1 MTAEQIRYVAAGGAD
16 EIGMNM
22 YLYGYGSERNCR
34 WIAVDCGINFGD
46 PELAPGVERIVP
58 DPKFLQEPGHRLE
71 GVFLT
76 HAHED
81 HVGAMADLWERLGS
95 PPMFA
100 TAFAAEVLRRKFG
113 EAGNS
118 VRLPLTE
125 ATPGQRLRCGDFEV
139 AFHSVQHS
147 IPDASLL
154 SIRTPAGLIVHSG
167 DFRRITDG
175 DAGGTEVL
183 EGLGREGV
191 LCLACESTN
200 IFEPGDELEEE
211 EIGQAVETLA
221 RQAKGAVIATTFGSN
236 VRRLETLAVAGRNAQ
251 RQVIVIGR
259 AMLRMLDIART
270 TGMNRSMPKW
280 RGAAP
285 EGVARNRLFFL
296 VTGSQGEARAVMSR
310 ISQGSHPDVIV
321 KAGDLVLFSSST
333 VPGNERAVHRVHNSL
348 VLRGARVVEGESAG
362 IHASGHA
369 GTRELKRLY
378 ELLKPQF
385 AIPIH
390 GEPRHRAE
398 HAERAREWGAR
409 EAVLANNGEEVLI
422 SVDGATR
429 GTGLACGRLYCE
441 GKLLLPEGL
450 GVMRERRRMAESGHV
465 AVSVVQNARG
475 MLLAPPLVDMR
486 GAPAEDGKLPDTLP
500 DLVAESVEDALD
512 RLSSARA
519 RDEDEV
525 ERAVASAV
533 RRTTQQYWG
542 RRPLVSVLVT
552 RIGERA

>member
-1 MTAEQIRYVAAGGAD
+1 MSAAVIRYVAAGGAD

-22 YLYGYGSERNCR
+22 YLYGYGSERDCR
-34 WIAVDCGINFGD
+34 WIAIDCGINFGD
-46 PELAPGVERIVP
+46 PEMEPGVERILP
-58 DPKFLQEPGHRLE
+58 DPAFLREPGHRLE

-100 TAFAAEVLRRKFG
+100 TAFATEVLRRKFG
-113 EAGNS
+113 ESGPT

-125 ATPGQRLRCGDFEV
+125 AAPGQLLRCGEFEV

-167 DFRRITDG
+167 DFRCVADG
-175 DAGGTEVL
+175 ETGGTEVL
-183 EGLGREGV
+183 AKLGREGV

-200 IFEPGDELEEE
+200 IFEPGDELGEE
-211 EIGQAVETLA
+211 EIGHAVESLA
-221 RQAKGAVIATTFGSN
+221 REAKGAVIATTFGSN
-236 VRRLETLAVAGRNAQ
+236 VRRLQTLAVAARNSN
-251 RQVIVIGR
+251 RHVVVIGR
-259 AMLRMLDIART
+259 AMLRMLDIARS
-270 TGMNRSMPKW
+270 TGMNRSMPRW
-280 RGAAP
+280 RGSAP
-285 EGVARNRLFFL
+285 EGVAREHLFFL

-310 ISQGSHPDVIV
+310 ISRGSHADISVE
-321 KAGDLVLFSSST
+321 AGDLVLFSSST
-333 VPGNERAVHRVHNSL
+333 VPGNERAVHRVHNRL
-348 VLRGARVVEGESAG
+348 VLRGARVIEGEAAG

-369 GTRELKRLY
+369 GTRELRRLY

-390 GEPRHRAE
+390 GEPRHRVE

-409 EAVLANNGEEVLI
+409 EVVLANNGEEVLI
-422 SVDGATR
+422 SADGAVR
-429 GTGLACGRLYCE
+429 GTELACGRLYCE
-441 GKLLLPEGL
+441 GKLLLPEGF

-475 MLLAPPLVDMR
+475 MLLAPPLIDMR
-486 GAPAEDGKLPDTLP
+486 GAPAEDGRLPDTLP

-512 RLSSARA
+512 RLSSSRS
-519 RDEDEV
+519 RDEGEV
-525 ERAVASAV
+525 ERAVSSVV